1 MSSAAQDD
9 GEEGDEGD
17 EEDEEDEDDGPTPL
31 ELPDRRSALPSPV
44 CQAGKVKRWNLEF

>member
-1 MSSAAQDD
+1 MLTYD
-9 GEEGDEGD
+9 DEGWGD
-17 EEDEEDEDDGPTPL
+17 WGGSSDEDDGPTPL